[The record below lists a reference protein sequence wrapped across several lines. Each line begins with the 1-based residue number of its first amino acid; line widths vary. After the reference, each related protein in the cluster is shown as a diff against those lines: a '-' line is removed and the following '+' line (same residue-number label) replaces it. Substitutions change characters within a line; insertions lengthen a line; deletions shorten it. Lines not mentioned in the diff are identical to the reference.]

1 MALMITGLGLEP
13 TAPRAARA
21 ARRTEPAARRTEPSE
36 PGPDR
41 REPTP
46 RHGLGAIDVDNLFAT
61 GLVESTPRTRTRWQ
75 KLSARFSFVGH
86 VVIVASIAL
95 VPLFLPEEM
104 PEQGDRRVVFFDPPP
119 PPPPPLPRGNAMV
132 QQKAKPETPK
142 PVTDETKPKPEFTAP
157 IETQQPQKV
166 AELQPE
172 AGIRPEDQFGS
183 PTGSD
188 LGDALGMEEGVEGG
202 VVGGVPGGV
211 LGGVLGGTGTGPV
224 MDYDSAPRP
233 IKITRPQYP
242 QEAFV
247 KKVEGTVVVEI
258 LIDSQGR
265 VVRARVI
272 QSVPLLD
279 AAALQ
284 TVYQWIFQPAI
295 KHGRPVPTI
304 AHAPVAFRIY

>member
-13 TAPRAARA
+13 SAPRTAPAV
-21 ARRTEPAARRTEPSE
+21 RRHEP
-36 PGPDR
+36 R
-41 REPTP
+41 REPGE
-46 RHGLGAIDVDNLFAT
+46 RGAGRSEASARGRLGAIDEDNLFAT
-61 GLVESTPRTRTRWQ
+61 GLVASTPRTRTRWQ
-75 KLSARFSFVGH
+75 RRSAEFSLVGH
-86 VVIVASIAL
+86 VVIIASIAL

-119 PPPPPLPRGNAMV
+119 PPPPPLPRGNPMV

-142 PVTDETKPKPEFTAP
+142 PVTNETKPKPDFVAP
-157 IETQQPQKV
+157 IQTEQPKV

-172 AGIRPEDQFGS
+172 TGIRPEDQFGS

-247 KKVEGTVVVEI
+247 KKIEGTVVVEI

>member
-13 TAPRAARA
+13 PAPRTASAGRA
-21 ARRTEPAARRTEPSE
+21 GGTPRRPEPAPRHE
-36 PGPDR
+36 PGPR
-41 REPTP
+41 HEPSP
-46 RHGLGAIDVDNLFAT
+46 SHALGAIDTDNLFAT
-61 GLVESTPRTRTRWQ
+61 GLVASTPRTRTRWQ
-75 KLSARFSFVGH
+75 KLSAQFSVVGH
-86 VVIVASIAL
+86 VVVIGSIAL

-119 PPPPPLPRGNAMV
+119 PPPPPLPRGNPMV
-132 QQKAKPETPK
+132 QEKAKPETPK
-142 PVTDETKPKPEFTAP
+142 PVTEATPKPEFTAP
-157 IETQQPQKV
+157 IHTEQPQKV
-166 AELQPE
+166 AELKPE
-172 AGIRPEDQFGS
+172 PGIRPEDQFGS
-183 PTGSD
+183 ATGSD
-188 LGDALGMEEGVEGG
+188 LGDPLGMEEGVEGG

-284 TVYQWIFQPAI
+284 TVYQWIFQPAM
-295 KHGRPVPTI
+295 KHGHPVTTI

>member
-1 MALMITGLGLEP
+1 MALMITGLGIEPGAHP
-13 TAPRAARA
+13 TAPE
-21 ARRTEPAARRTEPSE
+21 ARRTEPGARPSG
-36 PGPDR
+36 PGAHR
-41 REPTP
+41 N
-46 RHGLGAIDVDNLFAT
+46 LGAIDEDNLFAA
-61 GLVESTPRTRTRWQ
+61 GLVASTPRTRTRWQ
-75 KLSARFSFVGH
+75 RLSAQFSFVGH
-86 VVIVASIAL
+86 VLTILAIVL

-104 PEQGDRRVVFFDPPP
+104 PEQGDRRIVFFDPPP
-119 PPPPPLPRGNAMV
+119 PPPPPLPRGSPLV
-132 QQKAKPETPK
+132 EQKAKPETPK
-142 PVTDETKPKPEFTAP
+142 PVVETAKPRPEFTAP
-157 IETQQPQKV
+157 IETQQPKV

-172 AGIRPEDQFGS
+172 AGVRPEDQFGS

-188 LGDALGMEEGVEGG
+188 LGDPLGMEEGVEGG

-284 TVYQWIFQPAI
+284 TVYQWIFQPAV